1 MSTENIT
8 IHLLICHDLSVESPG
23 LHTLGELLGG
33 LLELGQDVV
42 DTGVVTCA
50 QAIDQ
55 MGQNVNKEM
64 IHRFRNHGEG
74 PY

>member
-1 MSTENIT
+1 MFYVSKNMSSEHIT

-33 LLELGQDVV
+33 LLELGEDVV

-50 QAIDQ
+50 QANYK
-55 MGQNVNKEM
+55 MEKNVNL
-64 IHRFRNHGEG
+64 
-74 PY
+74 

>member
-1 MSTENIT
+1 MFHVSKNMSSEYIT
-8 IHLLICHDLSVESPG
+8 NYLLICHDLSVESPG

-50 QAIDQ
+50 QAKTMRWVRMSI
-55 MGQNVNKEM
+55 
-64 IHRFRNHGEG
+64 
-74 PY
+74 YTL